1 MESHQITFAT
11 GCSGIGAPEMAWG
24 ERLGWKPLWCS
35 EIEPFPCAVLKYH
48 WPETPNAGDFLT
60 VAERINSDEL
70 EAPDVFIAGT
80 ITTKENMVR
89 GDTKLV
95 LTFGIG
101 NGQTAETC
109 DMQEELSQTL
119 NCMHDRQAVMCV
131 PINSMIIGKGVKLTD
146 RQTIGIGEN
155 NEPCPTLLSGHG
167 AHAIAVGVEN
177 HGQDS
182 RLKECGDLAPTI
194 PGQAGTGGNNVP
206 LCYTV
211 EAELKFGFVRRLT
224 TVECARLQGFPDRH
238 TEIPWRGKAAE
249 KCPRAPQYKAYG
261 NSMCVNVIEWL
272 GRCIEEELNHPE
284 PFEIF
289 YPEQQTFNF

>member
-1 MESHQITFAT
+1 
-11 GCSGIGAPEMAWG
+11 
-24 ERLGWKPLWCS
+24 
-35 EIEPFPCAVLKYH
+35 
-48 WPETPNAGDFLT
+48 
-60 VAERINSDEL
+60 
-70 EAPDVFIAGT
+70 
-80 ITTKENMVR
+80 MVR

-101 NGQTAETC
+101 NGQTAEAC

-146 RQTIGIGEN
+146 RQTIGIGED

-177 HGQDS
+177 HGHDS

-224 TVECARLQGFPDRH
+224 TVECARLQGFPDHH
-238 TEIPWRGKAAE
+238 TEIPWRGKPAE

>member
-35 EIEPFPCAVLKYH
+35 EIEPFPCAVLKHH

-80 ITTKENMVR
+80 
-89 GDTKLV
+89 
-95 LTFGIG
+95 
-101 NGQTAETC
+101 
-109 DMQEELSQTL
+109 
-119 NCMHDRQAVMCV
+119 
-131 PINSMIIGKGVKLTD
+131 
-146 RQTIGIGEN
+146 
-155 NEPCPTLLSGHG
+155 
-167 AHAIAVGVEN
+167 
-177 HGQDS
+177 
-182 RLKECGDLAPTI
+182 
-194 PGQAGTGGNNVP
+194 GGNNVP
-206 LCYTV
+206 LCYTG

-224 TVECARLQGFPDRH
+224 TVECARLQGFPDHH
-238 TEIPWRGKAAE
+238 TEIPWRRKPSE

>member
-1 MESHQITFAT
+1 
-11 GCSGIGAPEMAWG
+11 
-24 ERLGWKPLWCS
+24 
-35 EIEPFPCAVLKYH
+35 
-48 WPETPNAGDFLT
+48 
-60 VAERINSDEL
+60 
-70 EAPDVFIAGT
+70 
-80 ITTKENMVR
+80 MVR

-101 NGQTAETC
+101 NGQTAEAC

-206 LCYTV
+206 LVYSAAIAI
-211 EAELKFGFVRRLT
+211 AENTIGRSVNAGANGTGASEELAFTLNATGVQGFSSAGYVRRLT

-238 TEIPWRGKAAE
+238 TEIPWRGKPAE